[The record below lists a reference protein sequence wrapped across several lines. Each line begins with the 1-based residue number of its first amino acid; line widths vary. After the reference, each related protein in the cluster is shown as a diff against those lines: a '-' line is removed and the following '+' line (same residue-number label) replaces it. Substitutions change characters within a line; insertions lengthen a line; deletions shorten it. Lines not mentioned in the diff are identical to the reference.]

1 MQGSCGAGSQ
11 GRRGAGAARG
21 GKRLATCASELVS
34 VTEFSHV
41 SEYTDAREPSAA
53 RRETPAPSVDD
64 CPVCFPTEMRVSKGV
79 YVRRFVAQ
87 WSARYLPRPVPF
99 HLSNTQRAPAWRA
112 AGGAGGAGLRA
123 GGAQTRSP
131 GRE

>member
-1 MQGSCGAGSQ
+1 
-11 GRRGAGAARG
+11 
-21 GKRLATCASELVS
+21 

-64 CPVCFPTEMRVSKGV
+64 CAVCLPTEMRVSKGV

-87 WSARYLPRPVPF
+87 RSARYLPRPTPYR
-99 HLSNTQRAPAWRA
+99 LSNTQRAPAWRA
-112 AGGAGGAGLRA
+112 AGGAGGA
-123 GGAQTRSP
+123 QTRSP
-131 GRE
+131 GRA